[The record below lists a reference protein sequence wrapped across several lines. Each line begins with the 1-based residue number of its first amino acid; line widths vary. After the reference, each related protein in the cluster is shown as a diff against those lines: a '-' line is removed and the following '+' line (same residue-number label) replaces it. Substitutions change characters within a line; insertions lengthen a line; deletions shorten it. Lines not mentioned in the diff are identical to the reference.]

1 MGRRQV
7 AKTQDFDSCI
17 RRFESSRPSQIFLG
31 HKMFSNDNMRALVF
45 SGRANQKLTEEI
57 CKYMD
62 VPLGKTV
69 IRDFSDKEI
78 YVKIEENVR
87 GGDIFVVQSTCFP
100 GNTNLMELLI
110 MIDALRRASAE
121 RITAVIPYYGYA
133 RQDRKN
139 EPRVPITSKL
149 IADLVVTAGADRVL
163 TVDLHAGQIQGFFN
177 IPVDHLF
184 AINVLIDYIKE
195 QKLKDLIVISPD
207 AGGVERARAYAKR
220 LNSSLAIIDKRRDI
234 PNEAKAMNI
243 IGDVKGKIA
252 FIVDDMIDT
261 AGTLMEATDALLGAG
276 AREVHACCSHPVL
289 SGPAGERIASSPI
302 KTVITT
308 NTIPLNGELE
318 KNSKIKVL
326 SVASLLGEAILRI
339 HQETSVSSLFD
350 STKD

>member
-1 MGRRQV
+1 
-7 AKTQDFDSCI
+7 
-17 RRFESSRPSQIFLG
+17 
-31 HKMFSNDNMRALVF
+31 
-45 SGRANQKLTEEI
+45 
-57 CKYMD
+57 MD

-87 GGDIFVVQSTCFP
+87 GGDVFVVQSTCFP

-110 MIDALRRASAE
+110 MIDALRRASAK

-177 IPVDHLF
+177 IPLDHLF

-195 QKLKDLIVISPD
+195 QKLEDLIVISPD

>member
-1 MGRRQV
+1 MYSSDDGR
-7 AKTQDFDSCI
+7 
-17 RRFESSRPSQIFLG
+17 
-31 HKMFSNDNMRALVF
+31 MLVF
-45 SGRANQKLTEEI
+45 SGRANPSLADDI
-57 CKYMD
+57 CKYLD
-62 VPLGKTV
+62 IPLGKTV

-78 YVKIEENVR
+78 YVRIEENVR
-87 GGDIFVVQSTCFP
+87 GRDVFVVQPTCFP

-110 MIDALRRASAE
+110 MIDALRRSSAK

-149 IADLVVTAGADRVL
+149 VADLVVTAGADRVL

-195 QKLKDLIVISPD
+195 QKLEDLIVISPD